1 MPKLFVTNDE
11 HQQHFTM
18 QNVPGEGDCMFLAVA
33 LAATKASTD
42 RTVASDTTLPR
53 TSSSSS
59 SYSYSLP
66 LLQTEKVYYT
76 MLNATTTNAT
86 ATTMT
91 LRNAVADV
99 LEMPNITLFISHN
112 RTITTRDLLQQ
123 ASHEL
128 HIRPWEYLQRL
139 RQIGGLYGGG
149 PELTILC
156 YLYQRPIHIYEIDN
170 DAADDGDNN
179 NNCNNKNNPNPGAT
193 GRNIR
198 QGTSRTILPI
208 VEKGVFG
215 HGVYNHDE
223 NVMHCNNNTVGMD
236 GDLHILVVDV
246 SMSEKHACVLFPS
259 DDDNDHPVASM
270 VPITDYATHPKQS

>member
-42 RTVASDTTLPR
+42 RTVASDTTL
-53 TSSSSS
+53 
-59 SYSYSLP
+59 
-66 LLQTEKVYYT
+66 QTEKFYYT

-86 ATTMT
+86 ATTMA
-91 LRNAVADV
+91 LRNTVADV

-170 DAADDGDNN
+170 DAADDGE
-179 NNCNNKNNPNPGAT
+179 NNKNDPNPDAT

-198 QGTSRTILPI
+198 QGTSRTIQPI

-215 HGVYNHDE
+215 HGVYNHDDE

-259 DDDNDHPVASM
+259 DDDNDQPVASM
-270 VPITDYATHPKQS
+270 VPITDYAIHPRQS

>member
-42 RTVASDTTLPR
+42 KTVTFDTTLPI
-53 TSSSSS
+53 TSSSS

-66 LLQTEKVYYT
+66 LLQTDKFHYT
-76 MLNATTTNAT
+76 LLNATTTNAT
-86 ATTMT
+86 ATTMA

-128 HIRPWEYLQRL
+128 HIRPWGYLQRL

-170 DAADDGDNN
+170 DADDGDNN
-179 NNCNNKNNPNPGAT
+179 NKNDPNPDAT

-198 QGTSRTILPI
+198 QGTIPI

-215 HGVYNHDE
+215 HGVYNNNDE
-223 NVMHCNNNTVGMD
+223 DVMHCNNNTVE

-270 VPITDYATHPKQS
+270 VPITDYAIHPRQS